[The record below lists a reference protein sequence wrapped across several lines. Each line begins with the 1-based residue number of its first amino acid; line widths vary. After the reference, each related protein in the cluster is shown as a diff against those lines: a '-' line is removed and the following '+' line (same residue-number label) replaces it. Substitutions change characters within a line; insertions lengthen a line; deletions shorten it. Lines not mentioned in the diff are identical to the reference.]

1 MPREDVRERMN
12 VALAFANEP
21 SNTSLSSL
29 QDFGV
34 DYFVVDK
41 QSTAQRDWG
50 LSTSKLY
57 ENNTFVVLELSL

>member
-21 SNTSLSSL
+21 SDKSLSSL

-34 DYFVVDK
+34 DYFVIDK
-41 QSTAQRDWG
+41 QSTAQHDWG

-57 ENNTFVVLELSL
+57 ENESFAVLQLGD